1 MFASLKPLEYNDPSG
16 NAIHDLKYWTNV
28 QLHLCRAVW
37 AAKVRKNRDE
47 KVRLSMVGMGASGDA
62 LDIQSQPECLTQCLQ
77 YGGALGMS
85 MGPSGTTVVLIFRLP
100 VRLRVRRTSLLT
112 GRQES
117 ESRRWVLSPG
127 QNPLALPT
135 TLLPETLHPRGQEE
149 VLEGDRDTKREYGVG
164 GWWWKGQPIC
174 CLQPGLPRRTLAE
187 HSEHYALWMTVIP
200 AGCPK
205 HSDVSVNLCAP
216 FSKGLR
222 VKVGRSQGWM
232 FSP

>member
-112 GRQES
+112 GQ
-117 ESRRWVLSPG
+117 
-127 QNPLALPT
+127 
-135 TLLPETLHPRGQEE
+135 
-149 VLEGDRDTKREYGVG
+149 VG
-164 GWWWKGQPIC
+164 K
-174 CLQPGLPRRTLAE
+174 
-187 HSEHYALWMTVIP
+187 
-200 AGCPK
+200 
-205 HSDVSVNLCAP
+205 
-216 FSKGLR
+216 
-222 VKVGRSQGWM
+222 
-232 FSP
+232 